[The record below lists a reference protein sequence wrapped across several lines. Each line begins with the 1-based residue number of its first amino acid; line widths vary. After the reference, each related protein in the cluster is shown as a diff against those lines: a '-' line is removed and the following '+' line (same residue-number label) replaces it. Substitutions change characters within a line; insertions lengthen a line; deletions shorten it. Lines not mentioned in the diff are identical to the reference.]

1 MRALGLDIG
10 SKTIGVALTD
20 EANIAAHPLTVLA
33 RVGNSG
39 DIVKIST
46 LVAEHGVTDVVVGI
60 PYELS
65 GREGHRARRV
75 RVLWDALRAALGSAV
90 GYHEQDERF
99 TTAEAERIL
108 IEADV
113 SRAKRRGVIDRQA
126 AALILQAWLDAS
138 RRSK

>member
-10 SKTIGVALTD
+10 SKTIGVAITD

-39 DIVKIST
+39 DVVRISAM
-46 LVAEHGVTDVVVGI
+46 VAEHGVTDVVVGI

-75 RVLWDALRAALGSAV
+75 RVLWDALRAQLGPAIA
-90 GYHEQDERF
+90 YHEQDERF
-99 TTAEAERIL
+99 TTAEAERLL
-108 IEADV
+108 ISADV
-113 SRAKRRGVIDRQA
+113 SRAKRRSVIDRQA